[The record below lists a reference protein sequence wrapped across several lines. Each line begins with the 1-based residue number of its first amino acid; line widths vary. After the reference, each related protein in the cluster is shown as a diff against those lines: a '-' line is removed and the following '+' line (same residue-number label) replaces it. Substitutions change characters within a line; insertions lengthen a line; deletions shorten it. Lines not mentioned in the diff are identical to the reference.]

1 MIRELKTIGE
11 RGLCTKGRIDGT
23 GRGHDAVDIPKVTF
37 EFRVGCIC
45 PLMFLH
51 FFSPVSSDPSS
62 KDEVREF
69 LEEERRR
76 EADESLPQCKSI
88 DPTCIRKC
96 LCTPWSKRNS
106 PLIF

>member
-23 GRGHDAVDIPKVTF
+23 GRGHDAVDIPKVTY

-76 EADESLPQCKSI
+76 EADESLPQC
-88 DPTCIRKC
+88 
-96 LCTPWSKRNS
+96 TPWSKRNS